1 MHILGKEYKE
11 VKNGEKLII
20 MVPISKEES
29 LYSDGSQR
37 YEGFRMSQ
45 E

>member
-11 VKNGEKLII
+11 VKNGEKINYNGAYFEKR
-20 MVPISKEES
+20 VN

-37 YEGFRMSQ
+37 YEGF
-45 E
+45 